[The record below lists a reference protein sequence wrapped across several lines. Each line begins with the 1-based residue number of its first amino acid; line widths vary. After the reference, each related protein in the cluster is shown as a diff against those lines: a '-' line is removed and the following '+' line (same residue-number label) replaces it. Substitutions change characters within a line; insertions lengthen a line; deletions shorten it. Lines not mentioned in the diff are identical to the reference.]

1 MDGICKMY
9 VRTAVLI
16 SAMMAVWACADEI
29 DAAKM
34 ALRDRL
40 YPIAQSHALRLLE
53 NTSHVQAEQALLVLL
68 EALYEQGRAAEVLAA
83 LAHYEP
89 VVLRAKNPVAITYWQ
104 VKALA
109 AQGARAEAAR
119 RAEEAVQQADNDMAD
134 ALRQVAARAYFAV
147 GNLESAV
154 RTFNETDR
162 NSTNALN
169 RAANALEWATVLQ
182 KTNQL
187 DAALA
192 VLEAQAQ
199 LNVHS
204 PDMDEGVLL
213 RARILMAQGKMAEA
227 TARYNQLA
235 MNDHASER
243 ARIQA
248 LVDMSV
254 YLFNSGKTTEAISY
268 ARTAF
273 DRAKQGELRRL
284 AGFRLGD
291 LLSAS
296 SQTIAEADK
305 VIKGLVRDYPD
316 DPASITAYLKLADAY
331 FQLKNPERAATA
343 YQMFLEAYPET
354 TLNERVVQARAWALF
369 QLGRYTEAVG
379 LFQRVA
385 EQTTNPLIRAECQ
398 LKQGDAL
405 MADQRFDDAAQVYLA
420 LAERQPES
428 EFAGRALYQGAESLE
443 RAGSRALAGLR
454 YAQTASLYPNQEYAP
469 KALLR
474 LALLQAS
481 TNDYAGATQ
490 TYTAIQN
497 NYRQKD
503 IRSEALMGRGRIA
516 YRLFKFEEAMQD
528 FATVSETDLGR
539 RDEARML
546 ITFCLYGLG
555 RDKDA
560 RQSGTAFLVDFP
572 ESRWLPEMVL
582 WLGKCD
588 FNRGRFSDA
597 KTFFL
602 DYVTRW
608 PKQSAADAA
617 LLWAARASASMG
629 DFTGTVEL
637 IGRFVREYP
646 KSPRQIEARLVQA
659 DALFELARFADVVLV
674 LDQVLAD
681 ATATGEWIVQAKI
694 RRADGFFAMGADNS
708 ERYQKALAGYREVLE
723 QSTVTPAEVL
733 QLNYKVARCQEKLR
747 KIDDAL
753 TTYYTDVILRY
764 QNERAKGV
772 WYDDAATALYVRAA
786 FNMADLYEQR
796 GQPLQAVNVLKRMAE
811 VDVPGK
817 EEALHRIGRLEK
829 QR

>member
-1 MDGICKMY
+1 
-9 VRTAVLI
+9 LQ
-16 SAMMAVWACADEI
+16 
-29 DAAKM
+29 
-34 ALRDRL
+34 
-40 YPIAQSHALRLLE
+40 AQS
-53 NTSHVQAEQALLVLL
+53 
-68 EALYEQGRAAEVLAA
+68 
-83 LAHYEP
+83 
-89 VVLRAKNPVAITYWQ
+89 
-104 VKALA
+104 
-109 AQGARAEAAR
+109 
-119 RAEEAVQQADNDMAD
+119 
-134 ALRQVAARAYFAV
+134 
-147 GNLESAV
+147 
-154 RTFNETDR
+154 
-162 NSTNALN
+162 
-169 RAANALEWATVLQ
+169 
-182 KTNQL
+182 
-187 DAALA
+187 
-192 VLEAQAQ
+192 Q
-199 LNVHS
+199 LNVRAS
-204 PDMDEGVLL
+204 DMDEGVLL
-213 RARILMAQGKMAEA
+213 RARILMAQGKMSEA
-227 TARYNQLA
+227 TTCYNQLA
-235 MNDHASER
+235 MNDRAGER
-243 ARIQA
+243 ARVQA

-254 YLFNSGKTTEAISY
+254 YLYNSGKTDEAIAY

-273 DRAKQGELRRL
+273 ERAKQGELRRL

-296 SQTIAEADK
+296 AQTIGEADK

-316 DPASITAYLKLADAY
+316 DPASIKAYLKLADAY
-331 FQLKNPERAATA
+331 LHVKRPERAAA
-343 YQMFLEAYPET
+343 EYQMFLEAYPEQS
-354 TLNERVVQARAWALF
+354 LNERALQARAWALF

-385 EQTTNPLIRAECQ
+385 EQTTNPVIRAECRF
-398 LKQGDAL
+398 KQGDAL
-405 MADQRFDDAAQVYLA
+405 LADQRFEDAAKVYRT
-420 LAERQPES
+420 LAETQPES
-428 EFAGRALYQGAESLE
+428 EFAGRALYQGAECLE
-443 RAGSRALAGLR
+443 RAGAGALAGVQ
-454 YAQTASLYPNQEYAP
+454 YAQTAARYPTQEYAP

-490 TYTAIQN
+490 TYTTIQN
-497 NYRQKD
+497 NYPQKG

-528 FATVSETDLGR
+528 FATVSETDLER

-560 RQSGTAFLVDFP
+560 RQSGTTFLVDFP

-588 FNRGRFSDA
+588 FNRGRFSEA

-723 QSTVTPAEVL
+723 QSTLTPAEVL

-796 GQPLQAVNVLKRMAE
+796 GQPTQAVNVLKRMIE